1 MILFGAPPDF
11 HAKMQNNH
19 CSTFRPKEERM
30 SGVST
35 LPRPIATP
43 TGWNP
48 GLARLVLAL
57 FMIAAAAAAFIAVE
71 PQATRMALQQDG
83 ASLTRL
89 LRFMAGLK
97 ALLAACAAA
106 SVVWRLGAAAS
117 LGWFG
122 AYALACAAMAAGPV
136 LIWSLVHV
144 GLGALLLHG
153 GLLAVIVLLW
163 RDPAVAEMLDAML
176 ARRTTAFR

>member
-1 MILFGAPPDF
+1 
-11 HAKMQNNH
+11 
-19 CSTFRPKEERM
+19 M

-35 LPRPIATP
+35 LPRPIVAQTR
-43 TGWNP
+43 WNP
-48 GLARLVLAL
+48 GLARLVLVL
-57 FMIAAAAAAFIAVE
+57 LMIAAAAAAFVAAD
-71 PQATRMALQQDG
+71 PQATRLAVQQDG

-122 AYALACAAMAAGPV
+122 AYALTCAAMAAGPV

-153 GLLAVIVLLW
+153 GLLAVILLLW
-163 RDPAVAEMLDAML
+163 RDPAVAEMLDAVL
-176 ARRTTAFR
+176 ARRITAAR